1 MCGIAGA
8 VALTGE
14 PPGDPIEPM
23 LDRERHR
30 GPDDG
35 GVWADAWCRL
45 GHKRLAIIDLSPAGR
60 QPLSNPRGSI
70 WITFNGEIYNFQALR
85 RELEQEGYV
94 FRTRTDTEVIVAA
107 YEKWD
112 LECLAHLR
120 GMFAFALWDAPRRRL
135 LLARDRVGKKPLFYT
150 TAAGRLLFAS
160 ELQSLLADPAV
171 PREVDLAAVDTY
183 LSWGYVPAPQTAF
196 QNIFKLPPAHYLT
209 LTLTPAGPVTYV
221 ERYWSLAYQPKLAMS
236 EAEAAEALRDTLT
249 EAVRLRMISDVPL
262 GAFLSGGIDSSL
274 VVGLMAGLSSGP
286 VKTFSIGFEESDYN
300 ELAHARRVATR
311 FGTDHHEFI
320 VKPDALAIVPKLVR
334 HFGEPFADASAI
346 PTYYVSEMTRRHVTV
361 ALTGDG
367 GDESFAGY
375 QRYLANRL
383 AAQMQRVP
391 GLAVTA
397 RAAGGL
403 LPSSRDF
410 KNRWQRASRFL
421 TALAEPPAERYG
433 RWVGGSTGHFTEE
446 DKARLYRSQ
455 MWAALDSRRPADWMA
470 SLFATAADLDPVDAA
485 MAVDVAA
492 YLPFD
497 LLVKVDITSMANSL
511 EARSPLLDQ
520 EVMELAARLPV
531 AFKLRGRV
539 SKYLLRRA
547 FADLLPPENIQRAKM
562 GFGVPVGKWLRG
574 PLRHL
579 LSESLVSAPTLVG
592 DYFNTAAV
600 QNLMAEHNTGRAD
613 HGFRLWKLLMLEV
626 WYREMVNGTTFL
638 TDDMKLCATH
648 SSCGQAT

>member
-8 VALTGE
+8 VALTGG

-35 GVWADAWCRL
+35 GVWADAWCHL

-60 QPLSNPRGSI
+60 QPLSNHQGSV
-70 WITFNGEIYNFQALR
+70 WITFNGEIYNFQSLR
-85 RELEQEGYV
+85 RELEQDGYV

-112 LECLAHLR
+112 LGCLAHLR

-150 TAAGRLLFAS
+150 TAGGRFLFAS

-171 PREVDLAAVDTY
+171 PREVDLPAVDMY
-183 LSWGYVPAPQTAF
+183 LSWGYVPAPRTAF
-196 QNIFKLPPAHYLT
+196 ENIFKLPPAHYLT
-209 LTLTPAGPVTYV
+209 LTLTPAGPVTHV
-221 ERYWSLAYQPKLAMS
+221 ERYWSLAYQPKLALS
-236 EAEAAEALRDTLT
+236 EEEAAEALRDKLT

-274 VVGLMAGLSSGP
+274 IVGLMAGLSNGP
-286 VKTFSIGFEESDYN
+286 VKTFSIGFEEADYN
-300 ELAHARRVATR
+300 ELTHARRVATR
-311 FGTDHHEFI
+311 FGTDHHEFV

-346 PTYYVSEMTRRHVTV
+346 PTYYVSAMTRQHVTV

-383 AAQMQRVP
+383 AARMQRIP

-403 LPSSRDF
+403 LPSTRDF

-421 TALAEPPAERYG
+421 TALTEPAAERYG
-433 RWVGGSTGHFTEE
+433 RWVGGSTGHFSE
-446 DKARLYRSQ
+446 DDKRRFYRND

-485 MAVDVAA
+485 MAVDVAG

-511 EARSPLLDQ
+511 EARSPLLDH

-531 AFKLRGRV
+531 ALKLRGRV

-547 FADLLPPENIQRAKM
+547 FADMLPPANMARGKM
-562 GFGVPVGKWLRG
+562 GFGVPVGRWLRG
-574 PLRHL
+574 PLQGL
-579 LSESLVSAPTLVG
+579 LQETLISEPTLVR
-592 DYFNTAAV
+592 DCFDAREIQELVTAH
-600 QNLMAEHNTGRAD
+600 LERRGD
-613 HGFRLWKLLMLEV
+613 HGFRLWNLLMLEL
-626 WYREMVNGTTFL
+626 WHREMVRRTTSPVSSSGAI
-638 TDDMKLCATH
+638 MEATTT
-648 SSCGQAT
+648 GA

>member
-8 VALTGE
+8 VTLTGK
-14 PPGDPIEPM
+14 PPGEPLEPM
-23 LDRERHR
+23 LERERHR
-30 GPDDG
+30 GPDDE

-60 QPLSNPRGSI
+60 QPLSNRQGSV
-70 WITFNGEIYNFQALR
+70 WITFNGEIYNFQTLR
-85 RELEQEGYV
+85 RELEQDGYV
-94 FRTRTDTEVIVAA
+94 FRTRTDTEVILSA
-107 YEKWD
+107 YEKWGLD
-112 LECLAHLR
+112 CLTRLR

-150 TAAGRLLFAS
+150 TAGGRLLFAS

-171 PREVDLAAVDTY
+171 PRTVDLPAIDTY

-196 QNIFKLPPAHYLT
+196 ENVFKLPPAHYLT
-209 LTLTPAGPVTYV
+209 LTLTPAGPVTRL
-221 ERYWSLAYQPKLAMS
+221 ERYWSLGYQAKLRLS

-274 VVGLMAGLSSGP
+274 IVGLMAGLSSGP
-286 VKTFSIGFEESDYN
+286 VKTFSIGFEEADYN
-300 ELAHARRVATR
+300 ELVHARRVATR

-320 VKPDALAIVPKLVR
+320 VKPDALAILPKLVR

-375 QRYLANRL
+375 QRYLASRL
-383 AAQMQRVP
+383 AARIQRVP
-391 GLAVTA
+391 GLAMTA

-421 TALAEPPAERYG
+421 TALTESPAERYG
-433 RWVGGSTGHFTEE
+433 RWVGGSTGHFTEA
-446 DKARLYRSQ
+446 DKVQLYRNR
-455 MWAALDSRRPADWMA
+455 MWAALDGRRPVDWMA

-511 EARSPLLDQ
+511 EARSPLLDH

-547 FADLLPPENIQRAKM
+547 FADVLPPENMARGKM
-562 GFGVPVGKWLRG
+562 GFGVPVGQWLRG
-574 PLRHL
+574 PLQGL
-579 LSESLVSAPTLVG
+579 LADTLIAEPTLLR
-592 DYFNTAAV
+592 DCFNTAAV
-600 QNLMAEHNTGRAD
+600 QQLVTAHLEGRAD
-613 HGFRLWKLLMLEV
+613 HGFRLWNLLMLEL
-626 WYREMVNGTTFL
+626 WHREMVSRTTL
-638 TDDMKLCATH
+638 PTDNVRLYATG
-648 SSCGQAT
+648 SS